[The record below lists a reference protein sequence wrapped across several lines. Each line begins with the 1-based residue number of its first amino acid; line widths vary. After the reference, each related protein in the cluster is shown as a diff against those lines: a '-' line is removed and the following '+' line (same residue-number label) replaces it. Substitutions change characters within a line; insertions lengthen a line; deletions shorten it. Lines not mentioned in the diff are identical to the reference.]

1 MKNLFTYFERISA
14 TLILGV
20 IFSFG
25 ISSVLATYTPSVA
38 PGDPYELITPTFNAL
53 YIGNGEITEPSDDNV
68 YVEGVVTAIGG
79 VTTDYLYSESGG
91 DIDVSTGITADGFG
105 DIYYK
110 NSTSYSTCSSSSC
123 PAYAAGTT
131 LYYSTGASC
140 TAGDYLIG
148 CSGNLTS
155 ATSSYYYKGA
165 YVKKIS
171 TTYLC
176 RAFATTT
183 SVASTAIC
191 LSPND
196 SQGTTTSDI

>member
-1 MKNLFTYFERISA
+1 MKNLFTFFERISA
-14 TLILGV
+14 TLVLGLL
-20 IFSFG
+20 FSFG
-25 ISSVLATYTPSVA
+25 ISTVLATYTPSEA
-38 PGDPYELITPTFNAL
+38 PGDPYELITPNFNAL
-53 YIGNGEITEPSDDNV
+53 LIGNGGLADPDEDNLK
-68 YVEGVVTAIGG
+68 VEGTVTTLGG
-79 VTTDYLYSESGG
+79 LITDYLSSESGG
-91 DIDVSTGITADGFG
+91 EIAASSALTATTFG

-165 YVKKIS
+165 YVKKLS

-176 RAFATTT
+176 RAFANTT

-191 LSPND
+191 LSPDD